1 MDLDL
6 VQHKLLRIRIQDPKK
21 FVTDTD
27 PDQILYESWSI
38 HKLYGSGSMKNRIEY
53 HEDVKILI

>member
-1 MDLDL
+1 MIGAWYGIYWNRFRKFCLYIFYTMDLDL

-27 PDQILYESWSI
+27 PDQILYES
-38 HKLYGSGSMKNRIEY
+38 
-53 HEDVKILI
+53 

>member
-1 MDLDL
+1 MPGTVFIGIVLENFVCIFFYTMDLDL

-27 PDQILYESWSI
+27 PDQILYES
-38 HKLYGSGSMKNRIEY
+38 
-53 HEDVKILI
+53 